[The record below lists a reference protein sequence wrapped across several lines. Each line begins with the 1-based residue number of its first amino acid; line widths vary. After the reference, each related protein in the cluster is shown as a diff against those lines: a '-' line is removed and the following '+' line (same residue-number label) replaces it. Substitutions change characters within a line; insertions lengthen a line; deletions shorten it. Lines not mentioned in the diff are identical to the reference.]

1 MIIWSELRTKV
12 FRWNSSTDSR
22 RRSLFLQFHFAHGSS
37 LNIWNL
43 FLMRIL
49 LRAIY
54 ISMPLTWKNRQNY
67 PLVWLELSA
76 IWQTGPGFNFHIYWK
91 RLCHCVSSLLTSPR
105 PTVNQYKCALCALC
119 AFARL
124 TFSNQSKQGF
134 PSHALSASC
143 HFTFT
148 IIEFSF
154 RWDIFPP
161 SGHPPYRLLPQR
173 DHGHRG

>member
-1 MIIWSELRTKV
+1 MMIMMMMMIICGDDEKMSKLRTKV

-76 IWQTGPGFNFHIYWK
+76 IWQAGPGFNFHIYWK
-91 RLCHCVSSLLTSPR
+91 RLCVSSLLT
-105 PTVNQYKCALCALC
+105 
-119 AFARL
+119 
-124 TFSNQSKQGF
+124 
-134 PSHALSASC
+134 
-143 HFTFT
+143 
-148 IIEFSF
+148 
-154 RWDIFPP
+154 FPP
-161 SGHPPYRLLPQR
+161 ANRKPIQMRTLCTLCICKTHILKPIQTRISLSCLVSQLPFR
-173 DHGHRG
+173 ILPL

>member
-1 MIIWSELRTKV
+1 MKRCQSWERKYFGGILPLIQDDGLFSFNFTLHTEAAWIFEIFSLWE
-12 FRWNSSTDSR
+12 FYFGQSTFQC
-22 RRSLFLQFHFAHGSS
+22 LWLGK
-37 LNIWNL
+37 IVKI
-43 FLMRIL
+43 IL
-49 LRAIY
+49 LSDSNSQLFDKLALVSIFTSIERDFVF
-54 ISMPLTWKNRQNY
+54 PLCW
-67 PLVWLELSA
+67 
-76 IWQTGPGFNFHIYWK
+76 H
-91 RLCHCVSSLLTSPR
+91 SPR

-134 PSHALSASC
+134 PSHALSASYD
-143 HFTFT
+143 FTFI

-161 SGHPPYRLLPQR
+161 GGHPPYRLLPQR